1 MLLAATAAAGFAQK
15 ATERTVAAY
24 KYWQYLVPFFHPTEY
39 FAQLNGTLSQMMQ
52 HCLIINA
59 GRKSKITDIRC
70 STHFEVKLKK

>member
-15 ATERTVAAY
+15 ATERTVAC

-39 FAQLNGTLSQMMQ
+39 FAQLNGTLSQMMR

-59 GRKSKITDIRC
+59 ARKSKITDTYFVPHI
-70 STHFEVKLKK
+70 SKSN